1 MYSIRNMVKIGINA
15 EHRCFVKYITIV
27 EGHGIIVPE
36 VVQMGTEY
44 SLADV
49 SKFIGASESLVLEW
63 IQQGRFPG
71 VSVNNPEFKPDT
83 AYVAVTGVRTTLA
96 EIEEN
101 YHREQKRLGRDK
113 PITSEEGR
121 REVKK
126 AIRFFEE
133 KYGGS
138 FEKTLAAQTKLS
150 GQEERDAAQW
160 SGLLKKLRRPGGM
173 I

>member
-1 MYSIRNMVKIGINA
+1 
-15 EHRCFVKYITIV
+15 
-27 EGHGIIVPE
+27 
-36 VVQMGTEY
+36 
-44 SLADV
+44 
-49 SKFIGASESLVLEW
+49 
-63 IQQGRFPG
+63 

-101 YHREQKRLGRDK
+101 YRKEQKRLGRDK
-113 PITSEEGR
+113 PITSEEECQ
-121 REVKK
+121 EVGE

-138 FEKTLAAQTKLS
+138 FVETLGARPGLS

-160 SGLLKKLRRPGGM
+160 SYLQRKRERVGIRRLEDGQNK
-173 I
+173 ILY

>member
-1 MYSIRNMVKIGINA
+1 
-15 EHRCFVKYITIV
+15 
-27 EGHGIIVPE
+27 
-36 VVQMGTEY
+36 MGTEY

-96 EIEEN
+96 EIEES

-113 PITSEEGR
+113 PITSEEER
-121 REVKK
+121 QEVKK

-133 KYGGS
+133 KYGGP
-138 FEKTLAAQTKLS
+138 FEKTLGTKPELS
-150 GQEERDAAQW
+150 VQESRDAAQW
-160 SGLLKKLRRPGGM
+160 SGLLNKREKLC
-173 I
+173 